1 MGKKSGLIAVGLV
14 LLATTGCVEAM
25 NSGYPTTSYGYGYAP
40 AYYNNGYYNNGYY
53 NRGYSNS
60 YYSQPGYYRP
70 APTVITQTR
79 YVPVAVPA
87 PRHHHHGWDKNG
99 DGVPDRWQRRW

>member
-14 LLATTGCVEAM
+14 LLATTGCVEA
-25 NSGYPTTSYGYGYAP
+25 GYPAPSSGYGYAP

-53 NRGYSNS
+53 NRSYSNS

-70 APTVITQTR
+70 YGHR
-79 YVPVAVPA
+79 YYDYGFW
-87 PRHHHHGWDKNG
+87 RDRRSDGHG
-99 DGVPDRWQRRW
+99 

>member
-14 LLATTGCVEAM
+14 LLATTGCVEA
-25 NSGYPTTSYGYGYAP
+25 GYPAPSSGYGYAP

-53 NRGYSNS
+53 NRSYSNS

-79 YVPVAVPA
+79 YVPVPA
-87 PRHHHHGWDKNG
+87 PRHHRHGWDKNG
-99 DGVPDRWQRRW
+99 DGVPDRWQRSW